1 MTIALI
7 FVSANGTTEKVTE
20 FLNQQF
26 EENGHVVK
34 SINLGRPPY
43 RGNPEE
49 VVKKTDQYDVIGLGS
64 PVYHMD
70 MLDPMRQFLKVLK
83 VLKRHRSNNPEK
95 AFIYLTYS
103 GITTGKAF
111 INSVKTLNNSK
122 IDVIGGMKI
131 KAPHFH
137 HKDDVLDMEKCKQ
150 FTKRFCDRLEQKHF
164 DKIPFQRARSLFSPE
179 KKRVNILFP
188 LVHVVGKLREL
199 PINIDESKCK
209 KCRKCE
215 RECPAGAIKLND
227 TATIDFSKCLH
238 CYHCVN
244 ACPFHAIESP
254 IHKIDD
260 MIKVNKSI
268 VGMENPSN
276 NIYV

>member
-34 SINLGRPPY
+34 SINLGRDPY
-43 RGNPEE
+43 RGKPEE
-49 VVKKTDQYDVIGLGS
+49 VVKKIEQYDVIGLGS

-83 VLKRHRSNNPEK
+83 RHRVNNPAK

-111 INSVKTLNNSK
+111 INTVKTLNNAK

-137 HKDDVLDMEKCKQ
+137 HKVDVLDIEKCKQ

-199 PINIDESKCK
+199 PINIDESKCM
-209 KCRKCE
+209 KCGKCE

-227 TATIDFSKCLH
+227 TA
-238 CYHCVN
+238 
-244 ACPFHAIESP
+244 
-254 IHKIDD
+254 KID
-260 MIKVNKSI
+260 
-268 VGMENPSN
+268 
-276 NIYV
+276 

>member
-7 FVSANGTTEKVTE
+7 FVSANETTEKVTE

-34 SINLGRPPY
+34 SINLGRAPY

-49 VVKKTDQYDVIGLGS
+49 VVKKIDQYDVIGLGS

-70 MLDPMRQFLKVLK
+70 MLDPMLQFLKVLK
-83 VLKRHRSNNPEK
+83 RHGVNNSAK

-111 INSVKTLNNSK
+111 INTVKTLNNAK

-137 HKDDVLDMEKCKQ
+137 HKEDVLDIEKCKQ

-254 IHKIDD
+254 IHKIDQ
-260 MIKVNKSI
+260 MIKINKRI